1 MKYLNDRETELKKLI
16 LLKKIVKYESK
27 LSNLEAENKKLK
39 KELIIQKRKKRDNR
53 TVRIRQ

>member
-1 MKYLNDRETELKKLI
+1 MKNFEDNMDI
-16 LLKKIVKYESK
+16 LFTNVLKKIVKYESK